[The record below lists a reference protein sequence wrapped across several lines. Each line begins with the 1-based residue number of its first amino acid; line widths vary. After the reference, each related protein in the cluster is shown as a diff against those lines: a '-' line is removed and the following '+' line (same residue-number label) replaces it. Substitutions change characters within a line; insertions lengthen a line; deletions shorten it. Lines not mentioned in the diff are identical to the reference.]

1 MNSELT
7 MPTKISFKSNRVIVN
22 GEVKRTAIFARF
34 MVAEVQTELNE
45 KYYLIFY
52 KNALIYGAKLEKVQK
67 DSFIDKMLNEGIVL
81 DQNHPLLPV
90 LIPSTALAIPAKNK
104 LFNHLQ
110 RNYSLLEIPCI
121 AAALDSFFSQ
131 EQLAKQIENIFFHY
145 RRNGS
150 FYKAFQSIHILSNLS
165 PSLEHLKDR
174 LHAREYSSY
183 SSFYATS
190 SLSAIQKKDPL
201 FAEFHCYTNR
211 KNPEH
216 YQMLENILNNEG
228 RYAEGLLVWLEDKR
242 NLTAESV
249 KRQTEL
255 ALNYIPLENWILAL
269 SYAKINP
276 YKWVPESRTFIEAL
290 IREGQYEKAAVY
302 LFPFI
307 EDLPAEFHQ
316 VLNELWKHID
326 AEFVSSHLEEFLLLH
341 QQVAQENDPK
351 QSEQRILQL
360 TAKLME
366 GHDLKTVCE
375 KLKPIQMKFPHSI
388 IIRKI
393 NKMAALMENPDRM
406 MELGQFYADFNQYDQ
421 AIECFFWEMELNPA
435 DPAPVR
441 QLCKMYQHKGMVKEA
456 SAYQQIY
463 TQLRSD
469 QETG

>member
-1 MNSELT
+1 MSNELT
-7 MPTKISFKSNRVIVN
+7 MPTKISFKSNRVMVD
-22 GEVKRTAIFARF
+22 GEVVQAAIFASF
-34 MVAEVQTELNE
+34 MAAEVQTELNE

-52 KNALIYGAKLEKVQK
+52 KNTPIFGEQLEKVQK
-67 DSFIDKMLNEGIVL
+67 GSFIDKVLNEGIIL
-81 DQNHPLLPV
+81 DKKHPLLPV
-90 LIPSTALAIPAKNK
+90 LIPSTALAIPAKSK
-104 LFNHLQ
+104 LFNHLK

-121 AAALDSFFSQ
+121 AAALDSFFSP
-131 EQLAKQIENIFFHY
+131 EQIAKLIDNIFFHY

-150 FYKAFQSIHILSNLS
+150 FYKAFQSIHILSSLS
-165 PSLEHLKDR
+165 PSLGKFNER
-174 LHAREYSSY
+174 LQSREYSSY
-183 SSFYATS
+183 SSFYTTS

-201 FAEFHCYTNR
+201 YAEFHCFMNR
-211 KNPEH
+211 KNAEH
-216 YQMLENILNNEG
+216 SQMLEKIMNNEE
-228 RYAEGLLVWLEDKR
+228 RYAEGLLLWMDDKR

-249 KRQTEL
+249 KSQTEL
-255 ALNYIPLENWILAL
+255 ALKYIPLENWIQAL
-269 SYAKINP
+269 SYAEINP
-276 YKWVPESRTFIEAL
+276 YKWVPEARTFIEGL
-290 IREGQYEKAAVY
+290 MREGQYEKAAVY

-307 EDLPAEFHQ
+307 EELPGEFHQ
-316 VLNELWKHID
+316 VLNEIWKQVD
-326 AEFVSSHLEEFLLLH
+326 AEFVSSHLDEFLLLH

-351 QSEQRILQL
+351 QMEQKMLQL
-360 TAKLME
+360 VTKLME

-393 NKMAALMENPDRM
+393 NKMAALIENPDRM

-441 QLCKMYQHKGMVKEA
+441 LLCKMYQHKGMVNEA

-469 QETG
+469 EETG